1 MRRLIESLTP
11 QARQLYWKW
20 VGGMFTVYVVLLLTA
35 ASVFVSHESPRKMAQ
50 QPITTVAVQGA
61 VEEAVQGAIQ
71 GAIQGRTTRSIAEVA
86 VPMRQ
91 ASRD

>member
-20 VGGMFTVYVVLLLTA
+20 VGGMFALYVVLLLTA
-35 ASVFVSHESPRKMAQ
+35 AGVFVNHESPRKLAQ
-50 QPITTVAVQGA
+50 EPATTVAVRGNA
-61 VEEAVQGAIQ
+61 TV
-71 GAIQGRTTRSIAEVA
+71 QGRTTRSISELA

-91 ASRD
+91 AARDE

>member
-35 ASVFVSHESPRKMAQ
+35 ASVFVSHESPRKLAQ
-50 QPITTVAVQGA
+50 EPATTVAVQGK
-61 VEEAVQGAIQ
+61 
-71 GAIQGRTTRSIAEVA
+71 TTRSIAEVA
-86 VPMRQ
+86 VPIRQ
-91 ASRD
+91 AAWD

>member
-20 VGGMFTVYVVLLLTA
+20 VGGMFTVYVVLLLAA
-35 ASVFVSHESPRKMAQ
+35 ASVFVSHESPRKLAQ
-50 QPITTVAVQGA
+50 EPVTTVAVQGK
-61 VEEAVQGAIQ
+61 
-71 GAIQGRTTRSIAEVA
+71 TTRSISEVA

-91 ASRD
+91 AAWD